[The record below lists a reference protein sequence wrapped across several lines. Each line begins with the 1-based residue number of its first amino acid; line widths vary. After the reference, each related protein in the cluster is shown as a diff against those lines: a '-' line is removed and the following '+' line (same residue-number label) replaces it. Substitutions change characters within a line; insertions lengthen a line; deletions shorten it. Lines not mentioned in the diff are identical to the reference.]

1 MPSVRKTFR
10 SARLAAV
17 LPAMV
22 LAGCHIEQAQDNP
35 VRAVT
40 SHTIDFANWQ
50 QSAPVIETQVESI
63 TLVHLM
69 NFGPNDSALSDTELT
84 GLRDFLQK
92 SGAPDGA
99 RIEVEGP
106 RDSGGYFD
114 PLTKARVEEI
124 RAELSGLGLRSQVPA
139 KQAKLLAR
147 PPESWRPSNSW
158 CLVQERAVRAQ
169 RNRADHHRYAISCKS
184 GFGWSF

>member
-1 MPSVRKTFR
+1 MPGVRKTFR

-17 LPAMV
+17 LPVMV

-50 QSAPVIETQVESI
+50 QSEPVIETQVESI

-69 NFGPNDSALSDTELT
+69 NFGPNDSALSDLELA
-84 GLRDFLQK
+84 GLREFLQK

-114 PLTKARVEEI
+114 PLTKARLHPIAVLASSSGFSTGYSGGGPGWPRGQGEI
-124 RAELSGLGLRSQVPA
+124 LPRPWRAYRLYVPGSGLSRRWLVPGR
-139 KQAKLLAR
+139 KPYRLLMA
-147 PPESWRPSNSW
+147 P
-158 CLVQERAVRAQ
+158 
-169 RNRADHHRYAISCKS
+169 
-184 GFGWSF
+184 